1 MQPTCL
7 TCGIEIEEGE
17 TCCRSC
23 LAKINRI
30 ATMPRAVEA
39 MKNAI
44 IDSMLLNLNDINEQT
59 EALRAQLTHLK
70 RVLGWPVC

>member
-1 MQPTCL
+1 MLPTCL

-17 TCCRSC
+17 TCCRSR

-30 ATMPRAVEA
+30 AAMPRAVEA

-44 IDSMLLNLNDINEQT
+44 IDSMLLKLNDINEQT
-59 EALRAQLTHLK
+59 EVLRVQLTHLK
-70 RVLGWPVC
+70 RVL

>member
-7 TCGIEIEEGE
+7 TCGIEVEEGE
-17 TCCRSC
+17 TCCRPC

-30 ATMPRAVEA
+30 AAMPRSVEA

-44 IDSMLLNLNDINEQT
+44 IDSMLLKLNDINEQT
-59 EALRAQLTHLK
+59 EALLIQLTHLK
-70 RVLGWPVC
+70 GAL

>member
-7 TCGIEIEEGE
+7 TCGIEVEEGE
-17 TCCRSC
+17 TCCRPC

-30 ATMPRAVEA
+30 AAMPRAVEA

-44 IDSMLLNLNDINEQT
+44 IDSMLLKLNDINEQT
-59 EALRAQLTHLK
+59 EVLRVQLTHLK
-70 RVLGWPVC
+70 RTL